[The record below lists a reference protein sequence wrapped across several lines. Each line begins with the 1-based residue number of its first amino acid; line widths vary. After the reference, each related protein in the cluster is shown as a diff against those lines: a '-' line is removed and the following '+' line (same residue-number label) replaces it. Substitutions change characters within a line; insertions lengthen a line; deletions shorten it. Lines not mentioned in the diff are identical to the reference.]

1 VEAADFSVLGF
12 VLIQELQVRLVE
24 FFEEVVAADFYQ
36 GLFLRAEINPKEA
49 CMAASFGSLHSSWH
63 AIALAH
69 PFFDLGMVRRGVAFA
84 HGDNLLKLLV
94 ITTMHHGGRF
104 VRRE

>member
-1 VEAADFSVLGF
+1 LWKR
-12 VLIQELQVRLVE
+12 LIFPSLVCP
-24 FFEEVVAADFYQ
+24 DT
-36 GLFLRAEINPKEA
+36 RT
-49 CMAASFGSLHSSWH
+49 
-63 AIALAH
+63 ALAH